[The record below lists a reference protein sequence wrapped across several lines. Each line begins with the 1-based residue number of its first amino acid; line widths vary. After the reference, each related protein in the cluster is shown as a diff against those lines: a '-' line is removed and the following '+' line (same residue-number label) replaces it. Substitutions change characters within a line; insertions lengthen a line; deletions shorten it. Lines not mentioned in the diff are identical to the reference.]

1 VFRFAGQGLCSKKL
15 FLKTGVYSCWVNVG
29 VVCLLLRN
37 KAGGQLMILLL
48 IILAYWAYNKG
59 KPLRWYELLAL
70 VIGYLLTVYP
80 VNIFI
85 NSREELYVLGG
96 VMLALGLIILV
107 VDFWY
112 IVHRR

>member
-1 VFRFAGQGLCSKKL
+1 
-15 FLKTGVYSCWVNVG
+15 
-29 VVCLLLRN
+29 
-37 KAGGQLMILLL
+37 MILLL

-85 NSREELYVLGG
+85 NSREELYVMAGI
-96 VMLALGLIILV
+96 MLALGLIILV

>member
-1 VFRFAGQGLCSKKL
+1 
-15 FLKTGVYSCWVNVG
+15 
-29 VVCLLLRN
+29 
-37 KAGGQLMILLL
+37 MILLL